1 MTFEWDEAK
10 DAANII
16 KHGISFAQVIGMFD
30 GPVVSRA
37 DSRKDYGEV
46 RMISYGVI
54 EEAVVVAAI
63 HTDRSGVTRIISA
76 RLASSSER
84 KAYYAAL

>member
-1 MTFEWDEAK
+1 MPVKFEWDEAK
-10 DAANII
+10 DIA
-16 KHGISFAQVIGMFD
+16 KHGISFAQAIGMFD

-37 DSRKDYGEV
+37 DVRKDYGEV

-54 EEAVVVAAI
+54 EGAVVVAAV

-76 RLASSSER
+76 RLASSRER
-84 KAYYAAL
+84 KAYYASL